1 MRRDEILGH
10 LRALGALLHEEGIV
24 GEMYVVG
31 GAAIAL
37 AFDERRSTRDVDA
50 VFEPKRAIYAAAAR
64 VAAERDL
71 PSGWLNDAVKG
82 FLQGPD
88 PDGDL
93 VLDAPGLRVA
103 TASPR
108 ILLAMKVL
116 SHRAGEDEDDVR
128 LLAAELGLVSSAE
141 ILAVAS
147 GVYGDR
153 LDAAAAFFVEQLF
166 GADGR

>member
-82 FLQGPD
+82 WNPDQLADFRAPKDPGPVAIWA
-88 PDGDL
+88 L
-93 VLDAPGLRVA
+93 VHDNRG
-103 TASPR
+103 
-108 ILLAMKVL
+108 
-116 SHRAGEDEDDVR
+116 
-128 LLAAELGLVSSAE
+128 
-141 ILAVAS
+141 
-147 GVYGDR
+147 GVEFARFTVG
-153 LDAAAAFFVEQLF
+153 VE
-166 GADGR
+166 